1 MIESVELSVSKWKLR
16 GHVEIAEVVKWLWL
30 ECKGKE
36 THSRMLK
43 RFKNEVLAINL
54 KRKY

>member
-1 MIESVELSVSKWKLR
+1 MIENVELSVHKRKPG

-30 ECKGKE
+30 ECKSKE

-43 RFKNEVLAINL
+43 MFKNAVLAINL
-54 KRKY
+54 KR